1 MNVFDRQ
8 RALGLETLFVG
19 DAQDPISSAPSLVAG
34 EDLPSYYRGL
44 EEGREMRRRGGAE
57 RMRVERRPVR

>member
-1 MNVFDRQ
+1 MNAFDRQ

-34 EDLPSYYRGL
+34 EDIPSYYRVLNG
-44 EEGREMRRRGGAE
+44 GREMRWRGG
-57 RMRVERRPVR
+57 R